1 MNLYTDIETLFH
13 SIYLNI
19 VQNRICKKY
28 IPLYVNELGE
38 GITKD
43 NFGKEFKLNH
53 ERVKFAFKM
62 FEEYGYSNGETG
74 T

>member
-1 MNLYTDIETLFH
+1 MFVSKGKYF
-13 SIYLNI
+13 
-19 VQNRICKKY
+19 KKY

-53 ERVKFAFKM
+53 ERVKFVFKM